1 MRKKLKWIVLVLLLV
16 VFFGAGGTIVT
27 TQLRY
32 GKSREI
38 YHQAAESYTA
48 KKESQAPASSA
59 QSEKQG
65 DAVPSQ
71 EEAAAPISV
80 DFTALQKVNPEVV
93 GWLYCEGT
101 NLNYPVMHGEDN
113 LYYLSHSY
121 DRQEIR
127 SGAVFMDAQS
137 AEIFRDSNT
146 VIYGHSMSD
155 GSMFSRLEDWEDQ
168 AYFEKH
174 SVMWLLTPDADYKI
188 ALYSGY
194 TTSAYSDTYT
204 IFRNPCDQ
212 LEDYLAKAKAQS
224 DFTAQVPLERDGRY
238 VVLSTCAY
246 EFDDARYVLHGKL
259 SKVEK

>member
-1 MRKKLKWIVLVLLLV
+1 MRKKLKWIVMVLLLV
-16 VFFGAGGTIVT
+16 LFFGAGGTIVT

-32 GKSREI
+32 EKSREI
-38 YHQAAESYTA
+38 YVQAAESYTG
-48 KKESQAPASSA
+48 KKESPASAPGS
-59 QSEKQG
+59 QSDGQG
-65 DAVPSQ
+65 GAASSQ
-71 EEAAAPISV
+71 KEETAPISV
-80 DFTALQKVNPEVV
+80 DFDALQKINPEVV

-101 NLNYPVMHGEDN
+101 NLNYPVMHGSDN

-127 SGAVFMDAQS
+127 SGAVFLDAQS

-155 GSMFSRLEDWEDQ
+155 GSMFSKLEDWKDQ

-174 SVMWLLTPDADYKI
+174 PVMWLLTPSEDYRVT
-188 ALYSGY
+188 LFSGY

-204 IFRNPCDQ
+204 IFQNPCRQ
-212 LEDYLAKAKAQS
+212 LEDYLSKVKAQS
-224 DFTAQVPLERDGRY
+224 DFTAQVSLGKDEHY